1 MKLRTWYCTVTVLQ
15 YCDRKQICLLG
26 AFSRVPVTC
35 PCSTARLDFIIYL
48 KLRLKFEDPRFVVL
62 LFIGHW
68 VLGVV
73 CCSEVGDILE
83 FVERK
88 TEQNTRHLV
97 RNFIAAF

>member
-1 MKLRTWYCTVTVLQ
+1 MTLS
-15 YCDRKQICLLG
+15 I
-26 AFSRVPVTC
+26 FS
-35 PCSTARLDFIIYL
+35 
-48 KLRLKFEDPRFVVL
+48 LKFEDPRFVVL

>member
-1 MKLRTWYCTVTVLQ
+1 MS
-15 YCDRKQICLLG
+15 LLD
-26 AFSRVPVTC
+26 
-35 PCSTARLDFIIYL
+35 CSPRFYYL
-48 KLRLKFEDPRFVVL
+48 KLRLKFEDPRSVVL